1 MRFLIF
7 YRPDH
12 SAPPA
17 PEYMEQMETRVDEAM
32 KSGQMLATGGLVP
45 AGVRVRQK
53 TGQTTVTDGPYAEA
67 KELVAGFALFE
78 LDSMAAAIEASKNF
92 LQFAGDG
99 ECEIRQLMEGS
110 RYIGEPDAKQI

>member
-7 YRPDH
+7 YKPDH
-12 SAPPA
+12 SAPPG
-17 PEYMEQMETRVDEAM
+17 PEYMAQMEERIDEAM

-53 TGQTTVTDGPYAEA
+53 ARQTTVMDGSYAEA

-78 LDSMAAAIEASKNF
+78 LESMEAAIEASKNF

-110 RYIGEPDAKQI
+110 RYASEPDAKQI